1 MLRSQTPG
9 RCDTGG
15 KLLLVRHLQRADA
28 GFRQDVIDFADVF
41 PLLMRCPPPELPGY
55 VHTALPDVLFALW
68 HHLHV
73 RVTLVAVDE
82 CLKRVCADGVLTVS
96 VHSHTTLHA
105 GAPSL
110 LPDVRSAP
118 VCRHDHRFQ
127 VIDATFEVF

>member
-1 MLRSQTPG
+1 
-9 RCDTGG
+9 
-15 KLLLVRHLQRADA
+15 
-28 GFRQDVIDFADVF
+28 
-41 PLLMRCPPPELPGY
+41 MRCPPPELPGY
-55 VHTALPDVLFALW
+55 VHTALRTVLFALW

-73 RVTLVAVDE
+73 RVTLVAVMK

-96 VHSHTTLHA
+96 VHSQLPLHA

-118 VCRHDHRFQ
+118 VFVNDHRFQ